1 MVAPKAVRQQPRE
14 SHSIPSE
21 ALVQQRAWSGVPPTD
36 DLYINTRSEGEDGAS
51 DPITQLGGQSC
62 IIAAL
67 VVIKLLAQCTG
78 VDSSND
84 GEISNRSFFR
94 LHEAFHYPFQKMM
107 GQGMYVVFVIAICDI
122 INIQALRSANLEQ
135 MIEVAFVAVIVWILM
150 GAFLVY
156 YAQSRMKKW
165 YMLELYAHDSQQL
178 DKLQRSYAKIYSKQK
193 GVGQVQPKL
202 MSIRE
207 ELEYLILRLI
217 FINPVGLPCMTE
229 SFLRKDFHFAMY
241 LAYCYGKVLT
251 KFFKWSLFSLVLLL
265 VLVITLNLTFEAI
278 QDPEARLYI
287 NFSFLFVV
295 FIVLILLKS
304 CLTHA
309 EKKLTPNVF
318 DEKTGLL
325 RDPEAF
331 NICFNERQAA
341 VDPFLQYD
349 ELPRMSYLEFDAR
362 TTELSEV
369 EREQLVNDEER
380 QALLNQSVA
389 SARAGKNH
397 YARSLA
403 AQEEDGKRP

>member
-1 MVAPKAVRQQPRE
+1 
-14 SHSIPSE
+14 
-21 ALVQQRAWSGVPPTD
+21 
-36 DLYINTRSEGEDGAS
+36 
-51 DPITQLGGQSC
+51 
-62 IIAAL
+62 
-67 VVIKLLAQCTG
+67 
-78 VDSSND
+78 
-84 GEISNRSFFR
+84 
-94 LHEAFHYPFQKMM
+94 
-107 GQGMYVVFVIAICDI
+107 
-122 INIQALRSANLEQ
+122 
-135 MIEVAFVAVIVWILM
+135 MIEVAFVAVITWILM

-241 LAYCYGKVLT
+241 LAFCYGKVLT

-309 EKKLTPNVF
+309 EKKLTPSVF

-349 ELPRMSYLEFDAR
+349 ELPRMSYLEFDAK
-362 TTELSEV
+362 TTDLSEV

-389 SARAGKNH
+389 SARGGKNH

-403 AQEEDGKRP
+403 AQEEDGKRPQSAKDAFNVNNKHEQQYCCGRRGVNYLILNTAQFMFILTIVFFAYKVATVHSEYQQIVADSSKLAVHSVLLVFALFFVFYAWFGIIPSLLTSFTITTNVSLLFEP